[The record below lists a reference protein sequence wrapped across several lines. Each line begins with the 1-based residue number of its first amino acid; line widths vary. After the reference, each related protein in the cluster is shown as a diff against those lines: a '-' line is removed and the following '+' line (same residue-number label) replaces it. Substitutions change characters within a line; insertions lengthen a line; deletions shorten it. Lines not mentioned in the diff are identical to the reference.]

1 MLLLFGRSS
10 KTLADRAQSYAVLD
24 IKGWLDSE
32 PADKSHHLREMHPLT
47 RKGSGLFARP
57 WHLSKL
63 EEEAS

>member
-1 MLLLFGRSS
+1 MLLFFGRSS
-10 KTLADRAQSYAVLD
+10 KALVNRAQSYAVLG
-24 IKGWLDSE
+24 IKVWKDSE

-47 RKGSGLFARP
+47 RKSSGPFARP